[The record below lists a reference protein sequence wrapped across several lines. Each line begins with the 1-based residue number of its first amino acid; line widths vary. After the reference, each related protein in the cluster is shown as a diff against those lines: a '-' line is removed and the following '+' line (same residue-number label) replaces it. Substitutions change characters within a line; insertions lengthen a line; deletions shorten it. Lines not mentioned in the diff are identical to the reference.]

1 MKFAADFRQI
11 ARNSLRGKWAIAVL
25 VGLIAALL
33 CGAELGGPEL
43 ELELE
48 SNEFSAGLQIAGKT
62 ILSTKDLL
70 GGTVFL
76 NGGYLGM
83 ILVASLAAAVI
94 WFVVGGAAQVGYA
107 RFNLELVDCRNPSYD
122 PLFAYFRHWKTTTA
136 ARFLTALYTFLW
148 SLLLVVPGVMA
159 AYSYAMTPYIQAE
172 NPELPADR
180 AITMS
185 KQMMYGNRWRLFCL
199 QFSFIGWSFLSTL
212 TFGIGELWLRP
223 YREAATAAFYREISG
238 TWRAENEI

>member
-11 ARNSLRGKWAIAVL
+11 ARNSLRGKWTIAVL

-33 CGAELGGPEL
+33 CGAEMGGPEL

-48 SNEFSAGLQIAGKT
+48 SNELSVGLQIAGKT
-62 ILSTKDLL
+62 ILSTRD
-70 GGTVFL
+70 TVFL
-76 NGGYLGM
+76 NSGYLGM
-83 ILVASLAAAVI
+83 LLVAALAAAVI
-94 WFVVGGAAQVGYA
+94 WFVVGGAAEVGYA
-107 RFNLELVDCRNPSYD
+107 RFNLNLVDGREPSYE

-136 ARFLTALYTFLW
+136 ARFLSALYVFLW
-148 SLLLVVPGVMA
+148 SLLLLVPGIMA
-159 AYSYAMTPYIQAE
+159 IYSYSMTAYILAE

-185 KQMMYGNRWRLFCL
+185 KQMMYGNRWRLFCM
-199 QFSFIGWSFLSTL
+199 QFSFIGWALLSTL

-223 YREAATAAFYREISG
+223 YRAAATAAFYREISG

>member
-1 MKFAADFRQI
+1 MKYAADFRRI
-11 ARNSLRGKWAIAVL
+11 ARDSLRGKWFIAVM

-43 ELELE
+43 ELKLE
-48 SNEFSAGLQIAGKT
+48 SNELSAGLQIAGKT
-62 ILSTKDLL
+62 ILSTDDLM

-76 NGGYLGM
+76 NSGHLAM
-83 ILVASLAAAVI
+83 IMAASLALAVI
-94 WFVVGGAAQVGYA
+94 WFVVGGAAEVGYA
-107 RFNLELVDCRNPSYD
+107 RFNLELVDRRDLSYD
-122 PLFAYFRHWKTTTA
+122 PIFAYFRHWKTTTA
-136 ARFLTALYTFLW
+136 ARFLKALYVFLW
-148 SLLLVVPGVMA
+148 SLLLVIPGIVA

-172 NPELPADR
+172 HPELPADR

-185 KQMMYGNRWRLFCL
+185 RQMMYGHRWRLFCL
-199 QFSFIGWSFLSTL
+199 QFSFIGWDILSAM

-223 YREAATAAFYREISG
+223 YRMAATAAFYREISG